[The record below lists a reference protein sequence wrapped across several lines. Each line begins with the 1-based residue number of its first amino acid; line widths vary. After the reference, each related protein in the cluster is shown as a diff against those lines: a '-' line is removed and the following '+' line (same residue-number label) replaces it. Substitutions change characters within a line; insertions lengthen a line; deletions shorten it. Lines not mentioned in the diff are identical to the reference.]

1 MAHTVRETER
11 KYDGVR
17 LPDPAAVPGVAAA
30 QPGGVTA
37 LDALYH
43 DTADGRL
50 AADAVTLRRRT
61 GGPDPGWHLKLPVG
75 PDVRDEIRAPLADAV
90 PPELAALVR
99 SRVRGAALVPVMR
112 LRTRREVTVLTD
124 AAGTPLAELAYDEV
138 RAERPDGARASWHE
152 VEAELAPGA
161 APELLDA
168 LDTWLRAAGLTPGA
182 YPSKLAR
189 ALAATAAEHGAGP
202 APRNGR
208 EGRSKEGAGGGEAL
222 PDAQEPSRRKKS
234 AREAGSGRKRAAG
247 RGSGAPTAG
256 DTVLAYLRKQV
267 RAIVALDPAVRREL
281 PDAVHRMRV
290 ATRRLRGVL
299 RSYRRLLDRAATDP
313 VVAELGWLA
322 GELGIDRDREVLSA
336 RVGDGVAALP
346 RELRAG
352 PVRARVRA
360 WSRPR
365 RGAARRLTGVL
376 DGHRYLTL
384 LDTLDRLLAD
394 PPLRP
399 AAARAPGKELPR
411 ALRKDFRR
419 LSGRMRRALE
429 TPPGPERDRALHE
442 ARKAAKRFRY
452 GAEAAR
458 PALGRTAARCVRRAT
473 ALQEV
478 LGEHH
483 DTVVTRDALRDLA
496 DRAHAA
502 GENAFPYGL
511 LHGRQEALAAAC
523 EERLPR
529 LWKKAKKKA
538 PPGAR
543 KAA

>member
-1 MAHTVRETER
+1 MALTVRETER
-11 KYDGVR
+11 KYGAADGVR
-17 LPDPAAVPGVAAA
+17 LPDPAAVTGVAAA

-37 LDALYH
+37 LDARYY
-43 DTADGRL
+43 DTADRRL
-50 AADAVTLRRRT
+50 AADGLTLRRRT
-61 GGPDPGWHLKLPVG
+61 GGTDPGWHLKLPVG
-75 PDVRDEIRAPLADAV
+75 PDVRDEIRAPLADTL

-99 SRVRGAALVPVMR
+99 SRVRGAALVPVVR
-112 LRTRREVTVLTD
+112 LRTRRTVTVLTD
-124 AAGTPLAELAYDEV
+124 AAGAPLAELAYDEV

-168 LDTWLRAAGLTPGA
+168 LDAWLRGAGLTPGA

-189 ALAATAAEHGAGP
+189 ALAATERARPGGP
-202 APRNGR
+202 
-208 EGRSKEGAGGGEAL
+208 EA
-222 PDAQEPSRRKKS
+222 S
-234 AREAGSGRKRAAG
+234 REAGTG
-247 RGSGAPTAG
+247 RGSGAPGATAG
-256 DTVLAYLRKQV
+256 DTVLTYLGEQF
-267 RAIVALDPAVRREL
+267 RALVALDPAVRREL

-290 ATRRLRGVL
+290 ATRRARGVL
-299 RSYRRLLDRAATDP
+299 RSYRRLLDRTATDP
-313 VVAELGWLA
+313 VVAELSWLA
-322 GELGIDRDREVLSA
+322 GELGIDRDREVLTA
-336 RVGDGVAALP
+336 RIGDGVAALP
-346 RELRAG
+346 RELRVG
-352 PVRARVRA
+352 PVRTRVRS

-365 RGAARRLTGVL
+365 RGAARRLTAVL

-399 AAARAPGKELPR
+399 AAARAPRKELLR
-411 ALRKDFRR
+411 AVRKDFRR
-419 LSGRMRRALE
+419 LSRRMCRALE

-473 ALQEV
+473 ALQDV

-483 DTVVTRDALRDLA
+483 DTVVTREALRELA
-496 DRAHAA
+496 DRAHTA
-502 GENAFPYGL
+502 GESAFTYGL
-511 LHGRQEALAAAC
+511 LHGRQEARAAAC

-529 LWKKAKKKA
+529 LWKKAGKQA
-538 PPGAR
+538 PPGA
-543 KAA
+543 

>member
-1 MAHTVRETER
+1 MARTVRETER
-11 KYDGVR
+11 KYDAADGVR
-17 LPDPAAVPGVAAA
+17 LPDPAAVAGVAAA

-37 LDALYH
+37 LDARYY
-43 DTADGRL
+43 DTGDHRL
-50 AADAVTLRRRT
+50 AADGLTLRRRT

-75 PDVRDEIRAPLADAV
+75 PDVRDEIRAPLADTV

-124 AAGTPLAELAYDEV
+124 TAGTPLAELAYDEV
-138 RAERPDGARASWHE
+138 RAERPDGAHASWHE

-189 ALAATAAEHGAGP
+189 ALVVTGSGEAHRDGP
-202 APRNGR
+202 EACREEGPGRREAPRTPR
-208 EGRSKEGAGGGEAL
+208 EASRKDPAG
-222 PDAQEPSRRKKS
+222 RRKKP
-234 AREAGSGRKRAAG
+234 ARKGGSGRP
-247 RGSGAPTAG
+247 GSGAPAATAG
-256 DTVLAYLRKQV
+256 DTVLAYLGDQL

-290 ATRRLRGVL
+290 ATRRARGAL
-299 RSYRRLLDRAATDP
+299 RSYRRLLDRSVTDP
-313 VVAELGWLA
+313 VVAELSWLA
-322 GELGIDRDREVLSA
+322 GELGVDRDREVLTA
-336 RVGDGVAALP
+336 RIGDGVAALP
-346 RELRAG
+346 RELCAG
-352 PVRARVRA
+352 PVRARVRTWA
-360 WSRPR
+360 RPR
-365 RGAARRLTGVL
+365 PGAARRLTAVL
-376 DGHRYLTL
+376 DSHRYLTL
-384 LDTLDRLLAD
+384 LDTLERLLAD

-399 AAARAPGKELPR
+399 AAARAPGEELPR

-473 ALQEV
+473 ALQDV

-483 DTVVTRDALRDLA
+483 DTVVTRETLRDLA

-502 GENAFPYGL
+502 GESAFTHGL

-529 LWKKAKKKA
+529 LWKKARKKA
-538 PPGAR
+538 PPGA
-543 KAA
+543 